1 MRMLWSVTVTG
12 RECLASWDS
21 ACPAAA
27 PARLRVAT
35 WQRAPCCLST
45 APRAAARRRPLPGA
59 SAGRSLSARPARAG
73 VKSLLSATASRQL
86 SDRTAASLG
95 ASYAA
100 GAGLGLRF
108 ATQRLL
114 SERTR
119 AEFAWTLGPAG
130 EGGISL
136 SLTHKRER
144 LGLGGRV
151 EVRPGCVRHVLQ
163 YPRVRS
169 SLLCSRAVAR
179 ASSPRRT
186 LRVEPA
192 GRAARGP
199 CRPAARGGAETPGP
213 QPYLDPTLH
222 PAGGRA
228 DVRRRARGVARRPAH
243 QPAPGRPRRPA
254 LPARAARV
262 PAGRRAGVW
271 RQRARVAPQ
280 RGRLHDLPGRRGAG
294 RRGLW
299 RRAARAAPARA
310 RPCAAGARAPARA
323 PARAST
329 GAQKRSCRAAL
340 PVGGA
345 ELFSACRVAWSH
357 ARRTAAAA
365 TRAGAGAVCARA
377 AWSAS
382 ARSRSV
388 RCGTPEPSVQCCAP
402 ECRL

>member
-1 MRMLWSVTVTG
+1 LTAR
-12 RECLASWDS
+12 A
-21 ACPAAA
+21 PAAS
-27 PARLRVAT
+27 ARLRE
-35 WQRAPCCLST
+35 R
-45 APRAAARRRPLPGA
+45 PRAGDCCRAPLPGA
-59 SAGRSLSARPARAG
+59 ALSARPARAG

-163 YPRVRS
+163 YPRVWS